1 MAGRF
6 NEHPARRLDFYGQC
20 SSFRVFFF
28 LFFCNSLR
36 QISWK
41 NRLLRVVISCFDRCG
56 FVFSRFVV
64 FCFLFFSCMQF
75 FGVGVAANEMEILC
89 NYRKNY

>member
-1 MAGRF
+1 M
-6 NEHPARRLDFYGQC
+6 NTQLDVLISMVSVLHLG
-20 SSFRVFFF
+20 FFF
-28 LFFCNSLR
+28 QFFHNSFR

-64 FCFLFFSCMQF
+64 FCFLFFSYMQC
-75 FGVGVAANEMEILC
+75 FGVSANEMEILC
-89 NYRKNY
+89 NYRKIY